1 MISAVLPLERINK
14 AFDLL
19 HDGRTIRSV
28 IEY

>member
-14 AFDLL
+14 ALDLL